1 MHSSHEGL
9 GKEDLVL
16 VCKHITG
23 PEVWDDELEV
33 NLVGGT
39 APIIA
44 CNACRDAMVD
54 AQEGRISQEE
64 AQKDLQPFCR
74 ECALELVTRKWL
86 PLRPGVEGLAL
97 SQASLK
103 VIEERNPACRVCG
116 SGDVKVFAR
125 TFVRSMGS
133 LVTDYQCR
141 NCGSYFRAG
150 AWMKKRFPRAAVL
163 GAVQMA
169 REGSTASEVAGWVE
183 TFTGFPISPFTVCLW
198 VQELAPDVDY
208 ADQIA
213 ESKRSYRLAHKDQ
226 IAESQRSYYL
236 ARAASRSSRSR

>member
-86 PLRPGVEGLAL
+86 PLRPGEVVELGPC
-97 SQASLK
+97 
-103 VIEERNPACRVCG
+103 EHCG
-116 SGDVKVFAR
+116 GSI
-125 TFVRSMGS
+125 FVRANLARS
-133 LVTDYQCR
+133 LYRFAATNSDYDFKVVVDERRMQITV
-141 NCGSYFRAG
+141 
-150 AWMKKRFPRAAVL
+150 KKR
-163 GAVQMA
+163 
-169 REGSTASEVAGWVE
+169 GSSR
-183 TFTGFPISPFTVCLW
+183 
-198 VQELAPDVDY
+198 
-208 ADQIA
+208 IA
-213 ESKRSYRLAHKDQ
+213 ELSP
-226 IAESQRSYYL
+226 
-236 ARAASRSSRSR
+236 SRPGDE